1 MDDNLRDLVQDAM
14 KGHDARHIEVRVEES
29 EGTHIIYRG
38 KDLEEIGQPTG
49 VGGCVRALGSG
60 WGFASFNTLDGL
72 RDKVA
77 TAVRNAGLVP
87 DGGIDIAP
95 VEPAVESVPGMIV
108 KDPAEVSLG
117 DKVSLLREYVDI
129 IWSVP
134 EITTSSVSYGD
145 GRRNRTFANSEGAF
159 VQQQKID
166 VSMRISAMA
175 RNGGEVQQSSSSI
188 GSNGD
193 FSLAQDLHEEAKD
206 IARKAVDLLKAP
218 EAKGG
223 EYTVVLDPILA
234 GVFIHEAFG
243 HLSEADHVYENP
255 RLREIMVMGRRFG
268 GSHLNVVDGA
278 RVPGLRGSYKYDD
291 EGVPSTKTHLLREGV
306 LTGRLHSR
314 ETAAALGEVPTGNAR
329 AISFLH
335 PPIVRMTNTYI
346 EPGTATLDEVL
357 SDIKDGLYVSNWYG
371 GMTSMEQFTFSAGEA
386 HAIRNGRIEELMRPV
401 LLSGNLFTTLENLDA
416 IANDLEMN
424 QGGGCGKG
432 GQSPLPVS
440 NGSPHIRI
448 QKCLIGGGTP

>member
-1 MDDNLRDLVQDAM
+1 MDDNLRDFVQDAM

-95 VEPAVESVPGMIV
+95 VEPAVESVPGVIV

-314 ETAAALGEVPTGNAR
+314 ETAAALGEAPTGNAR

>member
-95 VEPAVESVPGMIV
+95 VEPAVESVPGVIV

-193 FSLAQDLHEEAKD
+193 FSLAQDLHEGAKD

-234 GVFIHEAFG
+234 GVFIHEAYG

-314 ETAAALGEVPTGNAR
+314 ETAVALGEAPTGNAR

>member
-14 KGHDARHIEVRVEES
+14 KGHDARHIEVRVGGS

-95 VEPAVESVPGMIV
+95 VEPAVESVPGVIV

-193 FSLAQDLHEEAKD
+193 FSLAQDLHEGAKD

-314 ETAAALGEVPTGNAR
+314 ETAVALGEAPTGNAR